1 MVTYFCTQLLPNTFK
16 QGATINFFKLFFFI
30 AIASL
35 NFTDNKIKQNKYN
48 SSEFF
53 KDLYTSS
60 LHTLVKNVNI
70 YIQCIAPQ
78 MSAFMLTP
86 HAVFYHYKNIFIT

>member
-1 MVTYFCTQLLPNTFK
+1 MFLSNVFIGFEK
-16 QGATINFFKLFFFI
+16 VHVISFFFI

-35 NFTDNKIKQNKYN
+35 NEKNKQNKYN

-53 KDLYTSS
+53 IDLYTSS

-70 YIQCIAPQ
+70 YIQCIAPHI
-78 MSAFMLTP
+78 SAFMLTQ
-86 HAVFYHYKNIFIT
+86 HAVFYHYKNGFIIKPDKTKSI